1 MANTAHLRTMFGIKL
16 SRLRDARRLTL
27 SALAGQAG
35 VSVSYLAEIEAG
47 KKFPRAEKLLGL
59 ADALGLSLED
69 LISSKVD
76 AEFAPLQGF
85 LDSPGLA
92 NFPFERFGL
101 PREELVHLLSRSPN
115 EVAALLRTLNDIARQ
130 YDIGVEHFL
139 HAALR
144 SYQELTGNYYPDLEA
159 AAEAFADELAE
170 AFPDCTQ
177 GEQLERWVAAEL
189 GLSIDDR
196 ALGNAAP
203 LKTVRAVRFEGER
216 RLLISPAL
224 TASQRAY
231 ILAREAAYHRLR
243 LKARSWVS
251 PPDSDGSFDQVI
263 NDFRASYFAGAVLL
277 PRRVISAELKKW
289 FRQTKWQPSVL
300 LDLMDRYQVTAET
313 LMYRMSQITPGEFG
327 LKVHF
332 LKFRT
337 EGTTY
342 RLVKQLNLSNL
353 PVPEG
358 HGGSEHYCRRWL
370 TTRLLTEL
378 NQRQHRHPRRQPDPA
393 IGVQS
398 SRFHDRTDE
407 YFCLG
412 LAAPAAL
419 DPTINTSLTIGFKMD
434 EAFFR
439 TVRFAKDRSIQR
451 ALISS
456 TCERCPFDS
465 TTCRDRV
472 APPSRVRRERAHQ
485 AQQRALTALRSTP

>member
-35 VSVSYLAEIEAG
+35 VSISYLAEIEAG

-170 AFPDCTQ
+170 KYPDLEQ
-177 GEQLERWVAAEL
+177 AEQLEQWVVSEL
-189 GLSIDDR
+189 GLTIDDR
-196 ALGNAAP
+196 ALGNTPP

-224 TASQRAY
+224 TPSQRAY

-277 PRRVISAELKKW
+277 PRRIISAELKKW

-300 LDLMDRYQVTAET
+300 LDLMERYQVTAET
-313 LMYRMSQITPGEFG
+313 LMYRMSQVTPGEFG

-337 EGTTY
+337 EGTT
-342 RLVKQLNLSNL
+342 
-353 PVPEG
+353 
-358 HGGSEHYCRRWL
+358 
-370 TTRLLTEL
+370 
-378 NQRQHRHPRRQPDPA
+378 
-393 IGVQS
+393 
-398 SRFHDRTDE
+398 
-407 YFCLG
+407 
-412 LAAPAAL
+412 
-419 DPTINTSLTIGFKMD
+419 
-434 EAFFR
+434 
-439 TVRFAKDRSIQR
+439 
-451 ALISS
+451 
-456 TCERCPFDS
+456 
-465 TTCRDRV
+465 
-472 APPSRVRRERAHQ
+472 
-485 AQQRALTALRSTP
+485 